1 MIPRTSCK
9 NTLNVVNTMY
19 VQDRGMREAQ
29 PIVCS
34 WAGMENQKSGR
45 TEPVRPTT
53 MTASVKRKLII
64 NLKDKKCQNVKSS
77 SMVMIN

>member
-1 MIPRTSCK
+1 
-9 NTLNVVNTMY
+9 MY

-64 NLKDKKCQNVKSS
+64 NLKDKKCQNVKPRVLVNGHDQLKKHRKSAKLP
-77 SMVMIN
+77 